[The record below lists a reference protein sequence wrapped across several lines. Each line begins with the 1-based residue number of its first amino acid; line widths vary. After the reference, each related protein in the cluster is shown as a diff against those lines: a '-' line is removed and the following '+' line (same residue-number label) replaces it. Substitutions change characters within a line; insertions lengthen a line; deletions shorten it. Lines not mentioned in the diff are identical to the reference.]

1 MNRSILLACMLVSF
15 VMPITFGQ
23 TLQVHLSDGSTEEF
37 ALSEVDS
44 LTFGLEGEVD
54 FPVQQEL
61 FLNQVF
67 TRCEGIAFNGEGQLF
82 VAGDHSVWQV
92 TTAGALTEIAEGF
105 SNLGLAPSGAR
116 DLLWADFGPTN
127 AFEHGYN
134 RDGIVWHVTPEGTQV
149 VLGSDMG
156 DPNFVMKLDSEHSLV
171 SDDATD
177 EIFILDMEGQ
187 SEIFTQLIEH
197 PNGMVLSQDRQWL
210 YVAQIFQEIYPAWV
224 YDGSIWK
231 IRIEDNAPVGEP
243 IEVVDLGDDAGV
255 DGLAMDIY
263 GRIYAAC
270 WARGE
275 VWRINPFSGEQT
287 LICDGIPGV
296 ASLAFGRGEFD
307 PHSLYAT
314 STLTGSVYRIPAGVP
329 GAELVR

>member
-1 MNRSILLACMLVSF
+1 MLRNAILAIMLLF
-15 VMPITFGQ
+15 MLMPIAFGQ
-23 TLQVHLSDGSTEEF
+23 TLQVHLNDGSTEEF
-37 ALSEVDS
+37 ALSDVDS
-44 LTFGLEGEVD
+44 LTFDLEGEID
-54 FPVQQEL
+54 FPVQPEV

-67 TRCEGIAFNGEGQLF
+67 TRCEGIAFNGEGHLF

-92 TTAGALTEIAEGF
+92 TVDGALTEIAEGF
-105 SNLGLAPSGAR
+105 SNLGLAPTGER

-134 RDGIVWHVTPEGTQV
+134 RDGIVWHVTPEGAQV
-149 VLGSDMG
+149 ILGSEMG
-156 DPNFVMKLDSEHSLV
+156 DPNFVMKLDSEHFLV
-171 SDDATD
+171 SDDATN
-177 EIFILDMEGQ
+177 EIFIVDMEGQ
-187 SEIFTQLIEH
+187 TEIFTQAIDH
-197 PNGMVLSQDRQWL
+197 PNGMVLSQDGDWV
-210 YVAQIFQEIYPAWV
+210 YVAQIFQEIYPVWD

-231 IRIEDNAPVGEP
+231 IQIEGNAPVGEP
-243 IEVVDLGDDAGV
+243 IEVADLGDDAGV

-307 PHSLYAT
+307 SHSIYAT
-314 STLTGSVYRIPAGVP
+314 STLAGSVYRIPVGVAG
-329 GAELVR
+329 ADLAH